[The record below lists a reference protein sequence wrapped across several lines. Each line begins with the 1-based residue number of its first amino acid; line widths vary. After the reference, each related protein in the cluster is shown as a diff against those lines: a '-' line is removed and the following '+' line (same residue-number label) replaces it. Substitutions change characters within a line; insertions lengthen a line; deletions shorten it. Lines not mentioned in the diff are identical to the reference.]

1 MPRLMLESDTA
12 ILLSLPVTPVQMNQA
27 LLGCKKSGE
36 ACIIDAG
43 DQTPQRWVDAA
54 SAHGLTITSILQT
67 HGHVDHVAGLAQT
80 KELLGAEVKIHACKE
95 DWAIFKSAP
104 MQGMMFGID
113 CPSPPPI
120 DVEIGEGDE
129 IKVGEHRVQVLH
141 TPGHSP
147 GHVCFYVE
155 SEKLMVSGDLIFE
168 GSIGRTDL
176 PLCDGQA
183 MMASLERI
191 KRDIPRDTTLFP
203 GHMGV
208 TTMGKEIDTNP
219 FLR

>member
-1 MPRLMLESDTA
+1 MAREGSLRSFTMPNW
-12 ILLSLPVTPVQMNQA
+12 LLA
-27 LLGCKKSGE
+27 LFSRWGSSVRRSGE
-36 ACIIDAG
+36 
-43 DQTPQRWVDAA
+43 V
-54 SAHGLTITSILQT
+54 
-67 HGHVDHVAGLAQT
+67 
-80 KELLGAEVKIHACKE
+80 EEE
-95 DWAIFKSAP
+95 
-104 MQGMMFGID
+104 
-113 CPSPPPI
+113 
-120 DVEIGEGDE
+120 EIGEGDE

-208 TTMGKEIDTNP
+208 TTMGKEIDTDP